1 MSGDAADPATWT
13 GDRGD
18 GEADAGRPRAMRAG
32 TAWRLQGRPSAVVF
46 DCDGVLVDTE
56 PIWGQAERILFERRG
71 VGYTA
76 ADRDFFSGLSVA
88 VSAAEMATRF
98 GEDGAGPQIADE
110 LVDAVIDLL
119 AEHARPMAGVVD
131 LIARAAEAGV
141 PTAVASNSPE
151 RAVRA
156 SLGAAGLLDSF
167 EVVVTVDDV
176 ARPKPDPEPYLQACE
191 RLGADP
197 CLAVGIEDSRTG
209 LAAAVGAGMATIG
222 VPVQPGDF
230 GADLVVPDLAH
241 RWVREWVNSW

>member
-1 MSGDAADPATWT
+1 MSAGVGEPATWT

-18 GEADAGRPRAMRAG
+18 AGVGAGRPRAVRAE
-32 TAWRLQGRPSAVVF
+32 TSWRLQGRPSAVVF

-56 PIWGQAERILFERRG
+56 PIWGQAERILFARRG
-71 VGYTA
+71 VRYTT
-76 ADRDFFSGLSVA
+76 ADREFFSGLSVA
-88 VSAAEMATRF
+88 VSADEMAARF
-98 GEDGAGPQIADE
+98 AEDGAGPQIADE
-110 LVDAVIDLL
+110 LVEAVIDLL
-119 AEHARPMAGVVD
+119 AEHARPMPGVVE
-131 LIARAAEAGV
+131 LIARAAQAGI

-167 EVVVTVDDV
+167 DVVVTVDDV
-176 ARPKPDPEPYLQACE
+176 TRPKPDPEPYLQACE

-197 CLAVGIEDSRTG
+197 SRAVGIEDSRTG

-222 VPVQPGDF
+222 VPVQHGYF

-241 RWVREWVNSW
+241 EWVREWVESW

>member
-1 MSGDAADPATWT
+1 MSPEAADAAT
-13 GDRGD
+13 R
-18 GEADAGRPRAMRAG
+18 
-32 TAWRLQGRPSAVVF
+32 RLRGRPSAVVF

-56 PIWGQAERILFERRG
+56 PIWGRAERILFTRRG
-71 VGYTA
+71 VDYTA
-76 ADRDFFSGLSVA
+76 ADREFFSGLSVA
-88 VSAAEMATRF
+88 VSADEMAIRF
-98 GEDGAGPQIADE
+98 GEDGAGPLIAEE

-119 AEHARPMAGVVD
+119 AEHARPMPGVVE
-131 LIARAAEAGV
+131 LIASAASAGI

-167 EVVVTVDDV
+167 EVVVTFDDV
-176 ARPKPDPEPYLQACE
+176 AKAKPDPEPYLQACA

-197 CLAVGIEDSRTG
+197 SSAVAIEDSRTG

-222 VPVQPGDF
+222 VPVHPAEF

-241 RWVREWVNSW
+241 RWVRDWVNSW